1 MLNDGSGYTAP
12 REGRTTIESLLREGV
27 EYLGMSASAIEHS
40 VAMRMIDLRGVHV
53 SMIPLVKDDE
63 MNEHDLVLAAPLS
76 GVHVRSQQALEF
88 LFEINLANML
98 AGAGAFGCDK
108 EGNLLLLK
116 AMRSNQLD
124 GMALAAHV
132 QWMVALV
139 ESVRDELRR
148 LH

>member
-1 MLNDGSGYTAP
+1 MLNDGSGDTVPHDRHAAFE
-12 REGRTTIESLLREGV
+12 RLLRDGV
-27 EYLGMSASAIEHS
+27 AYLGLPQAAIEHS
-40 VAMRMIDLRGVHV
+40 VARRAIDLRGVHV
-53 SMIPLVKDDE
+53 SMIALGAADE
-63 MNEHDLVLAAPLS
+63 MTDHDLVLAAPLN
-76 GVHVRSQQALEF
+76 GVDARSPHALEF
-88 LFEINLANML
+88 LFEINLANTL
-98 AGAGAFGCDK
+98 AGAGAFGRDR

-148 LH
+148 IH